1 MLATGEK
8 RSRSHAVA
16 QGWPTFTHAA
26 AVVAAHVVWEFR
38 RRPGAGGGIGALC
51 NDGRDDDDSN
61 TGGGGAG
68 SRAKSRA
75 KKCSEFVELLLMKQA
90 SLLVSPSSSSQQ
102 ARKNHY
108 VFTVLRCSCNDDW
121 GLELLLLLTAV
132 ARRRQALLLPFLACI
147 GASDDGSCRQS
158 SQIRIMF
165 FAIGKWWPWPSPSS
179 LYCCSTEDHCV
190 PQ

>member
-1 MLATGEK
+1 MTDLHPCCCCCCCSCSMRVSPPPWCWRRHWRAMQRWTG
-8 RSRSHAVA
+8 
-16 QGWPTFTHAA
+16 
-26 AVVAAHVVWEFR
+26 R
-38 RRPGAGGGIGALC
+38 RRQQHRRRRRRQQGQVA
-51 NDGRDDDDSN
+51 R
-61 TGGGGAG
+61 
-68 SRAKSRA
+68 
-75 KKCSEFVELLLMKQA
+75 KKVLGVRWTAPDEASKQA